1 MKIIASDYD
10 GTLNHGGVDDRK
22 REAIARWRAAGN
34 QFGLVS
40 GRGVGSLVELAQQD
54 GIAYDFLL
62 ASNGAA
68 ICTPDGKILKECHCD
83 GKLAKPLLSLMIELG
98 ATECYGDTDYT
109 FGVFSPLTTNHPA
122 HFSLETL
129 PEIPYFI
136 QISTILET
144 EDEAK
149 RITAA
154 IREHFGDELNPLQN
168 GRCID
173 VVHKSMD
180 KAQGIYGLLELCG
193 AKYADVITVGD
204 NVNDTAMIAEFRSY
218 AMENAVPSIKALA
231 NAVTPGI
238 VVHLLQGK
246 RTGRCS
252 TYAAKEEQTVP

>member
-1 MKIIASDYD
+1 
-10 GTLNHGGVDDRK
+10 
-22 REAIARWRAAGN
+22 
-34 QFGLVS
+34 
-40 GRGVGSLVELAQQD
+40 
-54 GIAYDFLL
+54 
-62 ASNGAA
+62 
-68 ICTPDGKILKECHCD
+68 
-83 GKLAKPLLSLMIELG
+83 MIELG

-129 PEIPYFI
+129 PEISYFI

-149 RITAA
+149 RMTAA

-173 VVHKSMD
+173 VVHKSID
-180 KAQGIYGLLELCG
+180 KAQGIYGLLELYG

-231 NAVTPGI
+231 DAETPGI
-238 VVHLLQGK
+238 TELIERELADQ
-246 RTGRCS
+246 
-252 TYAAKEEQTVP
+252 